1 MASFISSNPKLK
13 GLKSK
18 IQNLKSKIG
27 LKGLR
32 TFRARVFWSLIPII
46 ILLITLLG
54 VVDLYQQRRQAEE
67 EFMKRGQ
74 AMAANLAFSSELGV
88 FGEDRNLLE
97 SALRGVTGDADFA
110 YVFIYG
116 EDWRILAND
125 GRQISNVKGRTWE
138 LTDKEKAELLRDRQ
152 AFSRR
157 MAREKARFVEFLA
170 PIVSQGV
177 KIPADLQLGLPGS
190 ARLVRERPVGA
201 VRLGL
206 SLKSVDAHIAG
217 LLMWRAGLILAFLVL
232 ITVAIYVFSR
242 RITRPVKRL
251 TDQATRIADG
261 YLDQVIPVDS
271 RDEIGQL
278 AVSFNDM
285 TQALKG
291 NINEKEL
298 VLAQLQ
304 ELNQTLEDRIRQ
316 RTGEIEAIN
325 AHLHQATR
333 HKSQF
338 LANVNHE
345 LRTPVS
351 AIISSARLVLR
362 KTEGQISKLQRE
374 NLRGLLNTA
383 EHILNLIN
391 GLLDLAKIEAGR
403 MELRVEPVRV
413 GELIHEAASTLEPM
427 LKQGRVRLIREIAP
441 GIPTFNTDQEKLRQ
455 IILNLLGNAAK
466 FTEEGE
472 IKVSALQQDGSLRL
486 VVADTGIGIGKRE
499 LNHIFEEFRQG

>member
-1 MASFISSNPKLK
+1 
-13 GLKSK
+13 
-18 IQNLKSKIG
+18 
-27 LKGLR
+27 
-32 TFRARVFWSLIPII
+32 
-46 ILLITLLG
+46 
-54 VVDLYQQRRQAEE
+54 
-67 EFMKRGQ
+67 MKRGR
-74 AMAANLAFSSELGV
+74 AMAANLAYSSELGV
-88 FGEDRNLLE
+88 FGEDRKLLE
-97 SALRGVTGDADFA
+97 SSIRGVAADADFA

-125 GRQISNVKGRTWE
+125 GRQPANLKGRAWE
-138 LTDKEKAELLRDRQ
+138 LSDEEKGQLLRDSQ
-152 AFSRR
+152 TFSKSVTV
-157 MAREKARFVEFLA
+157 EKARFVDFLA

-177 KIPADLQLGLPGS
+177 KLPADLQLGLPGS
-190 ARLVRERPVGA
+190 ARLLRERPVGA

-217 LLMWRAGLILAFLVL
+217 LLKWRAGLIVVFLVL
-232 ITVAIYVFSR
+232 TTLAIYGFSR
-242 RITRPVKRL
+242 RITRPIKRL
-251 TDQATRIADG
+251 TDQATQIADG

-285 TQALKG
+285 TRALKG

-298 VLAQLQ
+298 VLVQLR

-316 RTGEIEAIN
+316 RTAKIESIN
-325 AHLHQATR
+325 LQLQDATR
-333 HKSQF
+333 HKSEF
-338 LANVNHE
+338 LTNVNHE
-345 LRTPVS
+345 FRTPVS

-362 KTEGQISKLQRE
+362 KTEGQIPQLQRE
-374 NLRGLLNTA
+374 NLQGLLNTA

-391 GLLDLAKIEAGR
+391 DLLDLAKIEAGR

-472 IKVSALQQDGSLRL
+472 IKVAALEQDGSLRL
-486 VVADTGIGIGKRE
+486 VVSDTGIGIEKGE
-499 LNHIFEEFRQG
+499 LNQIFEEFRQGEISNGRKYGGTGLGLAIVKKLVDLLDGDISVDSELGKGSTFTVSLPLRHRTSPDPTLVSPRNFP